1 LPNGGGNFKR
11 CIYVAVSSK
20 YSVNKAI
27 MTDKEKKLID
37 RISLKKCKEILSS
50 QGENYSDEEIIEI
63 RNYLFELAQ
72 IDYEVFI
79 FNQNKEQL
87 REMELKKTENEKSIN
102 YKNAA

>member
-1 LPNGGGNFKR
+1 LPNSGGVFKG
-11 CIYVAVSSK
+11 CIYVAVSSE

-37 RISLKKCKEILSS
+37 KISLKKCKEVLSS
-50 QGENYSDEEIIEI
+50 RGENYSDEEIIEI

-72 IDYEVFI
+72 IDYEVFVYK
-79 FNQNKEQL
+79 QNKEEV
-87 REMELKKTENEKSIN
+87 REKEFEKIENEESIN

>member
-1 LPNGGGNFKR
+1 
-11 CIYVAVSSK
+11 
-20 YSVNKAI
+20 